1 MVDAGTASF
10 KERSDV
16 SGLPSLAIGLCECIG
31 DISADDDREESDM
44 PASVPSVAYLGSRV
58 ADVGRLATSHQPP
71 TIGIVMQQTSIE
83 AASRNYQFI
92 FDSALEA
99 YERRTGKDLTKDPL
113 LRTLETCRSPD
124 AVLILLRAQIFGPGR
139 SQNNSD
145 KLTTWL
151 IPTINVISVFSETIG
166 GAASLVSLTMF
177 EVINPRSAL

>member
-1 MVDAGTASF
+1 MGNTSA
-10 KERSDV
+10 
-16 SGLPSLAIGLCECIG
+16 
-31 DISADDDREESDM
+31 SADDDREESDM
-44 PASVPSVAYLGSRV
+44 PAPVPSVAYDSQLGSRV
-58 ADVGRLATSHQPP
+58 ADVGRLATFYHFL
-71 TIGIVMQQTSIE
+71 TTGIVMHQTSLE

-113 LRTLETCRSPD
+113 LRTLENCKSPD

-139 SQNNSD
+139 FQNSSD

-151 IPTINVISVFSETIG
+151 NPTIHVISMFSETIG